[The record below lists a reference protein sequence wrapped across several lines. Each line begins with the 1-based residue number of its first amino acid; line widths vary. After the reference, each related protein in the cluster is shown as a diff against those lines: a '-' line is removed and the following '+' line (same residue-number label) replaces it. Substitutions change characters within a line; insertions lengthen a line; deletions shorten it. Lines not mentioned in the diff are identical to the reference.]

1 MKIILIEDEANIANL
16 IKFNLERR
24 GESVVVAPDAE
35 LGLKLIQE
43 QKPDLILLDIMLP
56 GMNGFEACLKIKN
69 DRVLKQ
75 IPVFML
81 TALTQSKDIEKS
93 FECGADDYITKP
105 FLIRELWYTVG
116 EKYKKFKAGTNK
128 S

>member
-24 GESVVVAPDAE
+24 GENVVVATDAE

-56 GMNGFEACLKIKN
+56 GMDGFAACSKIKN
-69 DRVLKQ
+69 DPVLKQ

-81 TALTQSKDIEKS
+81 TALTQTKDIEKA

-105 FLIRELWYTVG
+105 FLIKELWFTVR
-116 EKYKKFKAGTNK
+116 EKYKRFKTSTSK